1 MCVCVRVCV
10 CVCVYVCVCAVCV
23 RVCLCVCVC
32 VCACVCVCTDRYTGL
47 DVLKL
52 RSDAV
57 SGVHVYNMYT
67 CTSIDTYREIYT
79 GTYILKIHIENEEEG
94 AWRRAKGLC
103 VCSGVCERET

>member
-1 MCVCVRVCV
+1 
-10 CVCVYVCVCAVCV
+10 VCVYVCVCVCV
-23 RVCLCVCVC
+23 GVCVW
-32 VCACVCVCTDRYTGL
+32 VFVCVYACTDRYTGL

-57 SGVHVYNMYT
+57 SGVHVYKMYT

-79 GTYILKIHIENEEEG
+79 STYILKIHIENEEEG

-103 VCSGVCERET
+103 VCLGVCERDMRRTTA